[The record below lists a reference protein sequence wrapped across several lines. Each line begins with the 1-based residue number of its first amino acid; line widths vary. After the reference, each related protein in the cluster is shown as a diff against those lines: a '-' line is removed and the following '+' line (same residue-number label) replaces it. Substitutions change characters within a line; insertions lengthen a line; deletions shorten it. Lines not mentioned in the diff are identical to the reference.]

1 MLVEFCRGCL
11 WESRQSACID
21 PESGA
26 FGTLVDFIFERFAE
40 AVPIKQRMNASGT
53 GMLDIS
59 ENMDPVHSFHVE
71 QFGSGAC
78 IPVIQLF
85 DFVPLEPEATAT
97 AFTGMRLDARHLQE
111 FQFVDARRTFH
122 RAIIL
127 WNSNPCD
134 CGFDLRR
141 FSVKKGIPL

>member
-1 MLVEFCRGCL
+1 M
-11 WESRQSACID
+11 RQGTRVQ
-21 PESGA
+21 PESGT
-26 FGTLVDFIFERFAE
+26 FGTLVDFVIEGFAE
-40 AVPIKQRMNASGT
+40 AVPIEQRVDASGT
-53 GMLDIS
+53 GVMDIS
-59 ENMDPVHSFHVE
+59 ENVDSVRSFHVE

-78 IPVIQLF
+78 IPVFQFF

-97 AFTGMRLDARHLQE
+97 AFTGMRLDTRHLQE
-111 FQFVDARRTFH
+111 FQFVVARRTFH

-134 CGFDLRR
+134 CGLGLRR